1 MSSMYSTVSV
11 LAIENEQRK
20 SQRTGNEYQHY
31 AARCV
36 LLDDAGKPVNVGT
49 LRSRQMLPDLR
60 DKLTVG
66 TFRLGYAIVVPE
78 GGDNKGDLMPMVTS
92 VMPVTSGKASASTA
106 EASKG

>member
-11 LAIENEQRK
+11 LVIENEQRK
-20 SQRTGNEYQHY
+20 SARTGNEYQHY

-36 LLDDAGKPVNVGT
+36 LLDDHGKPVNVGT

-92 VMPVTSGKASASTA
+92 VIPVPSGKAAPAA
-106 EASKG
+106 EQKG

>member
-1 MSSMYSTVSV
+1 MSSMYSTVTV
-11 LAIENEQRK
+11 LAIENEERK
-20 SQRTGNEYQHY
+20 SVRTGNAYQHY

-49 LRSRQMLPDLR
+49 LRSRQMLPELR
-60 DKLTVG
+60 EKLTVG

-92 VMPVTSGKASASTA
+92 VVPMGGGKSEPAPKAA
-106 EASKG
+106 